1 MQQRRDKCN
10 LILNLGTKLE
20 LRPKM
25 ALLLNAQTAG
35 DSQLPTVKSNPKAQK
50 ELGFVYECSASH
62 MTRFTLEIMGHYY
75 EVVYDVGIYA
85 LAERFARLW
94 PS

>member
-1 MQQRRDKCN
+1 MQQRRDKCD
-10 LILNLGTKLE
+10 LNLGTKLQ

-35 DSQLPTVKSNPKAQK
+35 DSQLPTVKSNSKAQK

-62 MTRFTLEIMGHYY
+62 ATRFMLEIMGHYY
-75 EVVYDVGIYA
+75 EVVYM
-85 LAERFARLW
+85 LEFM
-94 PS
+94 P